1 MNILALEK
9 QKRSTASAPVGD
21 SVIRPA
27 AASSIKSIMRT
38 VLAILCC
45 SFFAIGPAHGQSDET
60 DAQPATLKKIPSPMT
75 LFSGNYQ
82 GVWRDENGA
91 TGEWFAKLDV
101 EGESIRGELSLTN
114 VGQYSGD
121 KIRGKTFENDDG
133 TMGVEFKTRDGKWK
147 SKAIFDGQLLIGTFY
162 YTSQS
167 RRVQELRKGEWA
179 AQRVPDDS

>member
-1 MNILALEK
+1 MNTLALEK
-9 QKRSTASAPVGD
+9 QKRSTASAPVGK
-21 SVIRPA
+21 SVVRPA
-27 AASSIKSIMRT
+27 AVRSIKPIMRT

-45 SFFAIGPAHGQSDET
+45 SFFAIGPAHGQSDGT
-60 DAQPATLKKIPSPMT
+60 DAQPATLKKLPSPVI

-91 TGEWFAKLDV
+91 TGEWFAVLKVD
-101 EGESIRGELSLTN
+101 GQSISGKLSLSS

-147 SKAIFDGQLLIGTFY
+147 SKAVFDGQLLIGTFY
-162 YTSQS
+162 YKSQR

>member
-1 MNILALEK
+1 MNILALEE
-9 QKRSTASAPVGD
+9 QKRRTASAALGE
-21 SVIRPA
+21 SIIRPA

-60 DAQPATLKKIPSPMT
+60 DAQPAAPTKIPSPMT

-82 GVWRDENGA
+82 GVWRDENGV
-91 TGEWFAKLDV
+91 TGEWLAELDV
-101 EGESIRGELSLTN
+101 EGESIKGKLSLTN

-147 SKAIFDGQLLIGTFY
+147 SKAVFDGQLLIGTFY
-162 YTSQS
+162 YKSQG